1 MINSSLFRFLSA
13 LKIHNDKEWF
23 DQNRQEYTGL
33 RKEFEQFIEVV
44 IAEIAAFDKLASQT
58 TAKSCIFRIN
68 RDIRFSNDKAPYKTN
83 FGAYIARGG
92 RKSINAGYYIHVE
105 PGSCFLSGGIYM
117 PSASVL
123 KAIRTEIYEN
133 TDEFREIIQAPRF
146 VKHFGNELWGE
157 KLKTAPKGF
166 ARDFADIDYL
176 KYKNYTVIK
185 DEPDSV
191 YTKPGFLK
199 EVKEVF
205 SALVPFN
212 DFLNRAVA
220 EAE

>member
-1 MINSSLFRFLSA
+1 
-13 LKIHNDKEWF
+13 
-23 DQNRQEYTGL
+23 
-33 RKEFEQFIEVV
+33 
-44 IAEIAAFDKLASQT
+44 
-58 TAKSCIFRIN
+58 
-68 RDIRFSNDKAPYKTN
+68 
-83 FGAYIARGG
+83 
-92 RKSINAGYYIHVE
+92 
-105 PGSCFLSGGIYM
+105 
-117 PSASVL
+117 L